1 MQVFISNIKMKLTI
15 SVTLAKDQMLQ
26 LAYDRWY
33 SDVEV
38 LTVEN
43 ADGTRSMVE
52 QPNTQTPQEY
62 LQTMYKDLV
71 VSDIVNTIIG
81 YKSRP
86 DEEYDL
92 EEEQTKRQEI
102 EGVVT
107 TSIR

>member
-1 MQVFISNIKMKLTI
+1 MKLTI
-15 SVTLAKDQMLQ
+15 SVTLGVDQMYK
-26 LAYDRWY
+26 LAYDRGY

-43 ADGTRSMVE
+43 GDGTRSMVE
-52 QPNTQTPQEY
+52 QPNKQPPKIY
-62 LQTMYKDLV
+62 LEKMYKDLV

-86 DEEYDL
+86 DEEYDID
-92 EEEQTKRQEI
+92 EEQKIRQEI